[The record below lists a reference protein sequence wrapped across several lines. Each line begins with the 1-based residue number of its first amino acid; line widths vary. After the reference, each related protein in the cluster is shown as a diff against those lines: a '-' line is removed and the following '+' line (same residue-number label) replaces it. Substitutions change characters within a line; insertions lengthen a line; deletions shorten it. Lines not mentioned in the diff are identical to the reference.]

1 VVVKDGQ
8 PRKRQR
14 SPQPAEAA
22 SVFIQDHHPGYISWA
37 QYQRNQDIMRRN
49 GSHFMHDESAL
60 ALRSGQ
66 GLLTGLLRCGRC
78 GRKLP
83 MRYWGK
89 SGTAAR

>member
-1 VVVKDGQ
+1 
-8 PRKRQR
+8 
-14 SPQPAEAA
+14 
-22 SVFIQDHHPGYISWA
+22 
-37 QYQRNQDIMRRN
+37 MRRN
-49 GSHFMHDESAL
+49 GGNFMHDESAL

-78 GRKLP
+78 GRKLH